1 MKKQVTIM
9 GLGAYQE
16 GSGISAAI
24 FFAQQG
30 AKVVVTDLQTE
41 KELKIPIRKLK
52 KFKNITF
59 VLGRHQK
66 KDFQKADLL
75 FQNPSVPDTSPYLKI
90 ARKNKIPVV
99 NDWIIFL
106 SRRHNFLIG
115 VTGTKGKSTTTCL
128 VYQLIRAKHKDVLL
142 GGNIG
147 VSPLKYI
154 NLKKEP
160 LIVAELSS
168 WLLRGFKTI
177 KKSPQ
182 IAVITNLMPDHLDKY
197 PNLKAYYRDKEN
209 IFKWQK
215 PEDYLVLNKDNLETR
230 KLSPKAPAQIY
241 WFSKKF
247 FKSGQGVYLRGQT
260 IYFRRNKK
268 TKKICQLQD
277 IKIKGEHNLENA
289 LAAITVALLYG
300 ISILKIKKVLNKF
313 KGVPHRLEFIRRVKG
328 VGYYNDTTATS
339 PEGTIAALNFF
350 KNKKGQIIL
359 LGGGQ
364 DKKLDY
370 RQYVKE
376 VNKKVKTLIL
386 FKGTATDKILNYLH
400 GQTVL
405 PVIAVSK
412 MNQALNQVKKIV
424 QKGDI
429 VLLSPGAASF
439 GIFENE
445 FDRGNQFVKLVKKL

>member
-1 MKKQVTIM
+1 M
-9 GLGAYQE
+9 
-16 GSGISAAI
+16 
-24 FFAQQG
+24 
-30 AKVVVTDLQTE
+30 
-41 KELKIPIRKLK
+41 
-52 KFKNITF
+52 
-59 VLGRHQK
+59 
-66 KDFQKADLL
+66 
-75 FQNPSVPDTSPYLKI
+75 
-90 ARKNKIPVV
+90 
-99 NDWIIFL
+99 
-106 SRRHNFLIG
+106 
-115 VTGTKGKSTTTCL
+115 
-128 VYQLIRAKHKDVLL
+128 
-142 GGNIG
+142 
-147 VSPLKYI
+147 
-154 NLKKEP
+154 
-160 LIVAELSS
+160 
-168 WLLRGFKTI
+168 
-177 KKSPQ
+177 
-182 IAVITNLMPDHLDKY
+182 
-197 PNLKAYYRDKEN
+197 
-209 IFKWQK
+209 
-215 PEDYLVLNKDNLETR
+215 
-230 KLSPKAPAQIY
+230 
-241 WFSKKF
+241 
-247 FKSGQGVYLRGQT
+247 
-260 IYFRRNKK
+260 
-268 TKKICQLQD
+268 
-277 IKIKGEHNLENA
+277 
-289 LAAITVALLYG
+289 AAITVALLYG